1 MELFGTERQVRN
13 AYQLLS
19 DMTFFKVCLFP
30 RIFFFYIDIEIFF
43 FIQKQENHQ
52 FTTFALELATDQRE
66 FISGK
71 KNGKI
76 NKIMK
81 SCAVTI
87 RFLSANEYNS
97 AIIVESNNYNK
108 ALDGLTMLQDELPA
122 ETSFYVPEIYHR
134 RIIGVAG
141 KNIQKVMKKYGVYVK
156 FSGAEEFTSMGGY
169 FENEDNV
176 VARTPMKNQI
186 NLENLK
192 HSVTEFIS
200 FQKDKEY
207 SFTTMC
213 IPYVLH
219 RSIPNQYGAQLREV
233 CRTNNAKIWW
243 PERLGSNQVVIYG
256 PQSQISTVLMFIK
269 QFVLIEN
276 HIALE
281 IKDEKPLLTPEFV
294 IPLQQKLKSATNVEL
309 IVQHLDQSNVNNEL
323 SQWISCYDENQN
335 IVVFRLRYKSDQENE
350 LDKAKELI
358 QSAIETKG
366 ITFKLV
372 VPKKLNT
379 VNSPHQ
385 PDLTDLGN
393 SHNTNILSL
402 ISSPSLVTQDDTNF
416 DNHVTHLSEGIS
428 ILDSMPSPPLSDSHQ
443 SFHPH
448 DGVSSSLLSAP
459 QPTGKNIWA
468 SPRIQSNNVSFF
480 FGLHIFLNDAN

>member
-1 MELFGTERQVRN
+1 IHLLGSIDMIESARVQILVLLDQLSGLLVETLDTIPYYLHNLVSGRKHVQLQSIMEETATNIYLQSPFNNTCKIIDNEKKSPTIYLTGESMTNLNRAKELLCKLASQKSKSMYHKDSIMDARKIDWILLNKKTDLRKIMRDNGSFFLFPSLGSGSNSVSIYAENRINVERSIRLLNYLTSSIYEATFDFINVDSLDSFIHRTFGGSIEKFADILCQLSQSSGADVLFKSDSNKLELFGTERQVRN

-19 DMTFFKVCLFP
+19 GMPFFK
-30 RIFFFYIDIEIFF
+30 
-43 FIQKQENHQ
+43 ENHQ

-256 PQSQISTVLMFIK
+256 PQSQISTVVMFIK
-269 QFVLIEN
+269 QFV
-276 HIALE
+276 
-281 IKDEKPLLTPEFV
+281 
-294 IPLQQKLKSATNVEL
+294 
-309 IVQHLDQSNVNNEL
+309 
-323 SQWISCYDENQN
+323 
-335 IVVFRLRYKSDQENE
+335 
-350 LDKAKELI
+350 
-358 QSAIETKG
+358 
-366 ITFKLV
+366 
-372 VPKKLNT
+372 
-379 VNSPHQ
+379 
-385 PDLTDLGN
+385 
-393 SHNTNILSL
+393 
-402 ISSPSLVTQDDTNF
+402 
-416 DNHVTHLSEGIS
+416 
-428 ILDSMPSPPLSDSHQ
+428 
-443 SFHPH
+443 
-448 DGVSSSLLSAP
+448 
-459 QPTGKNIWA
+459 
-468 SPRIQSNNVSFF
+468 
-480 FGLHIFLNDAN
+480 